1 MIYEKKD
8 QITKSLYSGIIKGS
22 PPHVSG
28 ARYIFFSIVLLHGNE
43 NAFGQLFA
51 KQLGFAYQK
60 FMLVNDILHCYSSAP
75 KHDDH
80 FCSHFLSLATQ
91 PFMGLKTILL

>member
-1 MIYEKKD
+1 MIYEKD

-22 PPHVSG
+22 LHVSG

-60 FMLVNDILHCYSSAP
+60 VILVNDILHC
-75 KHDDH
+75 
-80 FCSHFLSLATQ
+80 
-91 PFMGLKTILL
+91 